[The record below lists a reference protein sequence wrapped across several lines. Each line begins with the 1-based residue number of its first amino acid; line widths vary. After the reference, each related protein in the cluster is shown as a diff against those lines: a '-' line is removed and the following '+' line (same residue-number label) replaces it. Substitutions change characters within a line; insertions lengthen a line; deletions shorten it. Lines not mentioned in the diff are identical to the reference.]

1 MTPRRR
7 ILLAVVSDL
16 HVGSTVALCPPGG
29 IALEDGGRY
38 TPNVAQVWIWDQWI
52 RYRDILAGYRRGG
65 WKIVLL
71 VNGEFIDGLHHES
84 SQLAANSPEIM
95 AAAAVEVMMPMVN
108 TCDALYVTRGTE
120 AHSGHG
126 AASDF
131 AIARELGAVRDPDS
145 GQCAAYQWRIDV
157 GGVVV
162 DAAHHV
168 TGGSRMTTRGNNI
181 RAEMQDA
188 ILAGCPPDIMIRS
201 HVHTYAD
208 TGRMFWPRQAC
219 VTPAWQLKTA
229 FAHRVTRLP
238 AREVGGVVFE
248 IEGGAAGMVKPITF
262 RVPERAAHVA
272 KV

>member
-1 MTPRRR
+1 MTHKRR
-7 ILLAVVSDL
+7 ILLAAVSDL
-16 HVGSTVALCPPGG
+16 HVGSTVAICPPSG

-38 TPNVAQVWIWDQWI
+38 TPNVAQVWIWDQWM
-52 RYRDILAGYRRGG
+52 RYRAVLAGYKRSG
-65 WKIVLL
+65 WKVVLI

-95 AAAAVEVMMPMVN
+95 ASAAVEVMMPMVN
-108 TCDALYVTRGTE
+108 TCDVLYVTRGTE
-120 AHSGHG
+120 AHSGKG
-126 AASDF
+126 AASDY

-157 GGVVV
+157 GGVIV

-188 ILAGCPPDIMIRS
+188 LLANVAPDIMIRS

-208 TGRMFWPRQAC
+208 TGRMFWPRQGV

-229 FAHRVTRLP
+229 FTHRVTRLP

-248 IEGGAAGMVKPITF
+248 IENGQAGMVKPITF
-262 RVPERAAHVA
+262 AVPRAAAHVA